1 MSLSSKGTVA
11 VGVIVLAA
19 AAAGGWYW
27 FNGTHRAGAP
37 ALTLYGNVDIRE
49 VELGFRVPG
58 RLAEVLVDEGDVV
71 AKGQRLAALD
81 PEPYREAV
89 ALAEARVQLAT
100 ANFAKF
106 EKGSRPQEVQQAA
119 ARVAEAEA
127 AHQNA
132 VREYDRQLGLFKTG
146 GASETTRDAA
156 QTRRDQT
163 AASLAALRGSLAL
176 ASEGFRSEEVNA
188 SKAELAAAV
197 AERSQAETALADTE
211 LFAPSAGTV
220 LARVREPGSI
230 VAVGATVYSVS
241 LRDPVYV
248 RAYVAEPDLG
258 KLAPGTA
265 VEVAT
270 DSSEKRYH
278 GQIGYISPRAE
289 FTPKSVETADLR
301 TDLVYR
307 LRIVVADADEGLRQG
322 MPVTVAIALRPGA
335 D

>member
-1 MSLSSKGTVA
+1 MSSRGMVA
-11 VGVIVLAA
+11 TAVVVLAA
-19 AAAGGWYW
+19 VGGGGWYW
-27 FNGTHRAGAP
+27 LKNVRHAGDAT
-37 ALTLYGNVDIRE
+37 LTLYGNVDIRE

-58 RLAEVLVDEGDVV
+58 RLTQALVDEGDSV
-71 AKGQRLAALD
+71 APGQRLAVIDA
-81 PEPYREAV
+81 EPYREAV
-89 ALAEARVQLAT
+89 TLADARVQLAT

-106 EKGSRPQEVQQAA
+106 EKGSRPQEVQQAH
-119 ARVAEAEA
+119 ARVQEAEA
-127 AHQNA
+127 AYQNA

-146 GASETTRDAA
+146 GTSETTRDAA

-163 AASLAALRGSLAL
+163 AASLAALREALGLAN
-176 ASEGFRSEEVNA
+176 EGFRSEEVNA

-197 AERSQAETALADTE
+197 AQRSQAETDLADTE
-211 LFAPSAGTV
+211 LFSPSAGTV

-248 RAYVAEPDLG
+248 RAYVAEPSLG

-270 DSSEKRYH
+270 DSSTKRYH
-278 GQIGYISPRAE
+278 GKVGYISPRAE

-307 LRIVVADADEGLRQG
+307 LRIVVADADDGLRQG
-322 MPVTVAIALRPGA
+322 MPVTVVIPLRSSA

>member
-1 MSLSSKGTVA
+1 MSSKGKV
-11 VGVIVLAA
+11 AA
-19 AAAGGWYW
+19 AAIVVASVVAGGWYW
-27 FNGTHRAGAP
+27 YAGAQGAEP
-37 ALTLYGNVDIRE
+37 QPLTLYGNVDIRE

-58 RLAEVLVDEGDVV
+58 RLIEVLVDEGDVV
-71 AKGQRLAALD
+71 ARGQRLAVIDA
-81 PEPYREAV
+81 EPYREAV
-89 ALAEARVQLAT
+89 ALADARVQLAT

-106 EKGSRPQEVQQAA
+106 EKGSRPQEVREAV

-146 GASETTRDAA
+146 GTSETARDAA
-156 QTRRDQT
+156 ETRRDQT
-163 AASLAALRGSLAL
+163 AASLAALRESLAL

-188 SKAELAAAV
+188 SKAELAAAI

-211 LFAPSAGTV
+211 LFSPSAGTV

-230 VAVGATVYSVS
+230 VAVGATVYSLS

-248 RAYVAEPDLG
+248 RAYVAEPELG
-258 KLAPGTA
+258 KVAPGTA
-265 VEVAT
+265 VEVTT
-270 DSSEKRYH
+270 DSSEKLYH
-278 GQIGYISPRAE
+278 GQVGYISPRAE
-289 FTPKSVETADLR
+289 FTPKSVETEDLR

-307 LRIVVADADEGLRQG
+307 LRIVVADADDGLRQG
-322 MPVTVAIALRPGA
+322 MPVTVAVPVRSGA

>member
-1 MSLSSKGTVA
+1 MSSKGRVA
-11 VGVIVLAA
+11 AAVIVLAA
-19 AAAGGWYW
+19 AAGGGWYW
-27 FNGTHRAGAP
+27 FNSVRAAD
-37 ALTLYGNVDIRE
+37 AATLTLYGNVDIRE

-58 RLAEVLVDEGDVV
+58 RLVEALVDEGDSV
-71 AKGQRLAALD
+71 APGQRLAVIDA
-81 PEPYREAV
+81 EPYREAV

-106 EKGSRPQEVQQAA
+106 EKGSRPQEVQQAQ

-127 AHQNA
+127 AYQNA

-163 AASLAALRGSLAL
+163 AASLAALREALGL

-197 AERSQAETALADTE
+197 AQRSQAETDLADTE
-211 LFAPSAGTV
+211 LFSPSAGTV

-230 VAVGATVYSVS
+230 VAIGATVYSVS

-248 RAYVAEPDLG
+248 RAYVAEPHLG
-258 KLAPGTA
+258 KFAPGAA

-270 DSSEKRYH
+270 DSSPKRYH
-278 GQIGYISPRAE
+278 GRVGYVSPRAE

-307 LRIVVADADEGLRQG
+307 LRIVVSDADDGLRQG
-322 MPVTVAIALRPGA
+322 MPVTVAIAPRSGA
-335 D
+335 G